1 LFFSEPRPHSVEL
14 WCSVSLVF
22 CDDEQVLSEASEI
35 CFGVI
40 AGAEALSSSEVFR
53 AIAREC
59 LDRISVTVSA
69 PAASQMTLLGYASRL
84 PWAMGPSASRRAH
97 SLSRETWLL
106 RDSCESLDVFLDH
119 FQMRRENSCRVAA
132 ANASICLDT
141 LDEVREKSRVMFFQF
156 AASVD
161 DSLRHF

>member
-1 LFFSEPRPHSVEL
+1 M
-14 WCSVSLVF
+14 
-22 CDDEQVLSEASEI
+22 

-106 RDSCESLDVFLDH
+106 RDSCESLDFLLDVLQQIRVVPPDGSA
-119 FQMRRENSCRVAA
+119 FFLSFGVLNENC
-132 ANASICLDT
+132 NH
-141 LDEVREKSRVMFFQF
+141 SRVSLFQF
-156 AASVD
+156 ATSVFHC
-161 DSLRHF
+161 LRQF